1 MQNLLIKCIVAQVAA
16 IIDNL
21 DSLINLT
28 HIFGLWQKTGA
39 MRENPPGTMRTKAP
53 GIKPQR

>member
-1 MQNLLIKCIVAQVAA
+1 MQNLLIKCIMAQVAA

-39 MRENPPGTMRTKAP
+39 MRENPPGTHENKGPRN
-53 GIKPQR
+53 